1 MKLRLSGL
9 VILVCLLTAVSASG
23 GQMFGPDIEVD
34 TTDYPNIQNFFLS
47 PFQLTDYNFLGGG
60 ARARAMGGAF
70 FAVAD
75 DPTAASWNPAGLM
88 QLDKPQ
94 MNLSFSSYVGRTE
107 YTSTQDSPI
116 WNYSFG
122 DEQEH
127 DANAISFASVVI
139 PFTPGDREVVFS
151 ALYQKQADI
160 YRENQYAIVMDA
172 AALWDGESFVV
183 DENYVLPPITEEA
196 KGELNVLNFSVATK
210 LMESLAFGA
219 GVNIYTGSFTTDID
233 FFYPIRLEDPY
244 YLNPEDDK
252 VYPVVDV
259 SQRSGFRFR
268 PHTENK
274 YSGFNFTLGLMYT
287 LEKLRLAGVVK
298 TPFTLK
304 EENDVKLYTDA
315 IQEGQVHPFSFLFS
329 PFFDTDREWDMP
341 VMAGFGASYEINSL
355 TLAADVEWKNYS
367 KTELTY
373 RRNIANPVG
382 DKVTTGGYLTDSW
395 WGEEGSEPPLV
406 PSLNWRDLTQFRI
419 GAEYVISTGLG
430 DIPLRVGFRTD
441 PQLYT
446 AQLESGE
453 VYLRND
459 FTQFEVIGTDTIY
472 YDTPRFLQSE
482 SGVNSGSW
490 VEGKVISFG
499 TGITWSQIKLD
510 LTYEFARYDDVS
522 NETSTYVGLFRQS
535 QTTTPWFSLHKKMD
549 EKRFTREESNKYS
562 RIMVS
567 FTGFF

>member
-34 TTDYPNIQNFFLS
+34 TTDYPNIQNFFFS

-60 ARARAMGGAF
+60 ARAKAMGGAF
-70 FAVAD
+70 LAVAD

-107 YTSTQDSPI
+107 YTSTQASPI

-139 PFTPGDREVVFS
+139 PFTLREREVVFS

-160 YRENQYAIVMDA
+160 YQDNRHAIVIDEVM
-172 AALWDGESFVV
+172 LWSGGDTTVYS
-183 DENYVLPPITEEA
+183 ENYALPPITEKT
-196 KGELNVLNFSVATK
+196 KGELNVLNFSMATK

-219 GVNIYTGSFTTDID
+219 GVNIYTGNFTTDVD
-233 FFYPIRLEDPY
+233 FFYPVMGLDIDPNDGDLLPLIDVTQRFGWRL
-244 YLNPEDDK
+244 
-252 VYPVVDV
+252 
-259 SQRSGFRFR
+259 R
-268 PHTENK
+268 PHTEND

-304 EENDVKLYTDA
+304 EENDVKLYTDV
-315 IQEGQVHPFSFLFS
+315 IEEGQVHPFSYLFS
-329 PFFDTDREWDMP
+329 PFFDTDRKWDMP
-341 VMAGFGASYEINSL
+341 TMVGFGGSYQVNSL
-355 TLAADVEWKNYS
+355 TLAADVEWRNYS

-373 RRNIANPVG
+373 RRNIATPDDVE
-382 DKVTTGGYLTDSW
+382 VTTGGYLTDSW

-430 DIPLRVGFRTD
+430 EIPLRVGFRTD

-446 AQLESGE
+446 AMRESGE

-459 FTQFEVIGTDTIY
+459 FTQFDVIGTDTIY
-472 YDTPRFLQSE
+472 NDQPRFLQSNY
-482 SGVNSGSW
+482 GVNSGSW
-490 VEGKVISFG
+490 VEANVISFG
-499 TGITWSQIKLD
+499 TGIAWSQIKLD

-535 QTTTPWFSLHKKMD
+535 QTIAPWFSLHKKID

>member
-107 YTSTQDSPI
+107 YTSTQASPI

-122 DEQEH
+122 DEQEY
-127 DANAISFASVVI
+127 DANAISFASVII
-139 PFTPGDREVVFS
+139 PFTLREREVVLS
-151 ALYQKQADI
+151 ALYQKQANI
-160 YRENQYAIVMDA
+160 YQDDQYAIVLDE
-172 AALWDGESFVV
+172 AALWYEDSIPVRQ
-183 DENYVLPPITEEA
+183 NYALPPITEEV

-219 GVNIYTGSFTTDID
+219 GVNIYTGNFTTDVD
-233 FFYPIRLEDPY
+233 FFYPVVGLE
-244 YLNPEDDK
+244 LVDDDL
-252 VYPVVDV
+252 YPLVDV
-259 SQRSGFRFR
+259 SKRFGFRFR

-304 EENDVKLYTDA
+304 EDNDVKLSTEW
-315 IQEGQVHPFSFLFS
+315 IQEGQVHPFSYLFS

-341 VMAGFGASYEINSL
+341 TMVGFGASYQVNSL
-355 TLAADVEWKNYS
+355 TLAADVEWRNYS

-373 RRNIANPVG
+373 RRNIANP
-382 DKVTTGGYLTDSW
+382 DDAQITTGDYVADNW

-446 AQLESGE
+446 AMRESGE
-453 VYLRND
+453 VYLRKD
-459 FTQFEVIGTDTIY
+459 FTQFDVIGTDTIY
-472 YDTPRFLQSE
+472 FDTPRFLQSE
-482 SGVNSGSW
+482 CGVNSGSW
-490 VEGKVISFG
+490 IEGKVISFG
-499 TGITWSQIKLD
+499 TGIAWSQIKLD

>member
-23 GQMFGPDIEVD
+23 GQMFGPDVEVD

-122 DEQEH
+122 DEQEY

-139 PFTPGDREVVFS
+139 PSTLRDREVVFS
-151 ALYQKQADI
+151 ALYQKQANI
-160 YRENQYAIVMDA
+160 YQDNRHAIVIDEVM
-172 AALWDGESFVV
+172 LWSGGDTTVYS
-183 DENYVLPPITEEA
+183 ENYALPPITEKT

-219 GVNIYTGSFTTDID
+219 GVNIYTGNFTTDVD
-233 FFYPIRLEDPY
+233 FFYPVVGLDIDPNDGDLLPLIDVTQRNGWRL
-244 YLNPEDDK
+244 
-252 VYPVVDV
+252 
-259 SQRSGFRFR
+259 R
-268 PHTENK
+268 PHTENE

-287 LEKLRLAGVVK
+287 LKKLSLAGVVK

-304 EENDVKLYTDA
+304 EDNDLKLYTD
-315 IQEGQVHPFSFLFS
+315 IIEEGQVHPFSYLFS
-329 PFFDTDREWDMP
+329 PFFDTDRKWDMP
-341 VMAGFGASYEINSL
+341 TMVGFGASYQVNSL
-355 TLAADVEWKNYS
+355 TLAADVEWRNYS

-373 RRNIANPVG
+373 RRNIANPE
-382 DKVTTGGYLTDSW
+382 DPQITTGDYVADNW
-395 WGEEGSEPPLV
+395 WGEEGNEPPFV
-406 PSLNWRDLTQFRI
+406 PSLNWRDLTQFRV
-419 GAEYVISTGLG
+419 GAEYVIGTGLG

-453 VYLRND
+453 VYLRKD
-459 FTQFEVIGTDTIY
+459 FTQFNVIGTDTIY
-472 YDTPRFLQSE
+472 NDQPRFLQSNY
-482 SGVNSGSW
+482 GVNSGSW

-499 TGITWSQIKLD
+499 TGIAWSQIKLD
-510 LTYEFARYDDVS
+510 LTYEFAQYDDVS

-535 QTTTPWFSLHKKMD
+535 QTAAPWFSLHKKMD

>member
-34 TTDYPNIQNFFLS
+34 TTDYPTIQNFFLS

-70 FAVAD
+70 FAVSD
-75 DPTAASWNPAGLM
+75 DPSAASWNPAGLM

-107 YTSTQDSPI
+107 HTSTQDSPI

-122 DEQEH
+122 DEQEY

-139 PFTPGDREVVFS
+139 PSTLRDREVVFS

-160 YRENQYAIVMDA
+160 YQDNRHAIVIDEVM
-172 AALWDGESFVV
+172 LWSGGDTTVYS
-183 DENYVLPPITEEA
+183 ENYALPPITEKT

-219 GVNIYTGSFTTDID
+219 GVNIYSGNFTTDVD
-233 FFYPIRLEDPY
+233 FFYPVVGLDTDP
-244 YLNPEDDK
+244 DDDDLL
-252 VYPVVDV
+252 PLIDV
-259 SQRSGFRFR
+259 TQRNGWRFR
-268 PHTENK
+268 PQTENE

-287 LEKLRLAGVVK
+287 LEKLRLATVVK

-304 EENDVKLYTDA
+304 EDNDVKLYTDA
-315 IQEGQVHPFSFLFS
+315 IEEGQVHPFSYLFS
-329 PFFDTDREWDMP
+329 PFFDTDRKWDMP
-341 VMAGFGASYEINSL
+341 TMVGFGASYQVNSL
-355 TLAADVEWKNYS
+355 TLAADVEWRNYS

-373 RRNIANPVG
+373 RRNIANPE
-382 DKVTTGGYLTDSW
+382 DPQITTGDYVADNW
-395 WGEEGSEPPLV
+395 WGEEGNEPPLV

-419 GAEYVISTGLG
+419 GAEYVIGTSLG

-446 AQLESGE
+446 AMRESGE
-453 VYLRND
+453 VYLRKD
-459 FTQFEVIGTDTIY
+459 FTQFKVIGTDTIY
-472 YDTPRFLQSE
+472 YDTPRFLQSNY
-482 SGVNSGSW
+482 GVNSGSW

-499 TGITWSQIKLD
+499 TGIAWSQIKLD
-510 LTYEFARYDDVS
+510 LTYEFAQYDDVS

-535 QTTTPWFSLHKKMD
+535 QTTSPWFSLHKKMD